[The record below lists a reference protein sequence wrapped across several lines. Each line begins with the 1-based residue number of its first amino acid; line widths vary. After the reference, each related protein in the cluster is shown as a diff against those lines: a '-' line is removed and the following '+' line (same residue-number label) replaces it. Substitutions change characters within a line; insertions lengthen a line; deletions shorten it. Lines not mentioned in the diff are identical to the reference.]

1 MKEKLKKRK
10 KRNAKEKERKKERQK
25 EEKHKEMGI
34 WILKWRI
41 YMVSLLRKRRLPIM
55 QPDESEGWGRLSGE

>member
-55 QPDESEGWGRLSGE
+55 